1 MDNMIEIRWHG
12 RGGQGA
18 KTASLLLADAAF
30 NTGKYIQGFPEY
42 GPERM
47 GAPIT
52 AYNRI
57 SSTPI
62 TIHSNIYEP
71 DYVVVVDDTL
81 LESVDVTAGLKEN
94 GAITI
99 NAEISVKTDLKKGD
113 VNCDITSEK
122 SVDELIRIVINEYG
136 RIDGL
141 VNNAYPRTKDWGAK
155 FEEIPFESWR
165 KNVDMQMNS
174 VFLLSQKVLKHMTK
188 QQNGSIVNIAS
199 IYGVVGNDFTLY
211 EKYGGTS
218 PAAYSAIKGGII
230 NFTRY
235 LASYY
240 GKNGIRV
247 NCVSPGGIKDNQNA
261 SFIERYEEKSP
272 LKRMGRAE
280 EIAPAV
286 SFLLSDDASFI
297 TGHNLMVDGGWT
309 AI

>member
-1 MDNMIEIRWHG
+1 MKLKNKVIIVT
-12 RGGQGA
+12 GGSG
-18 KTASLLLADAAF
+18 LI
-30 NTGKYIQGFPEY
+30 GHYIVE
-42 GPERM
+42 
-47 GAPIT
+47 
-52 AYNRI
+52 N
-57 SSTPI
+57 
-62 TIHSNIYEP
+62 
-71 DYVVVVDDTL
+71 
-81 LESVDVTAGLKEN
+81 LKEN